1 LTEHGTRQLSTTR
14 TQHLAGWLFASIC
27 LLTIIIYVPGLS
39 GDYMFDDMPNLLHN
53 EQLNIASL
61 DTESLQ
67 GAVFSSGSGTLRRPV
82 SMLSFTLNRYFFGIA
97 PYSHKVVNLL
107 IHLLTGIGLYL
118 LGRLVIRSYRQFRNP
133 GLPAAALTWIPV
145 IVAGLWL
152 VHPLNLTP
160 ALYIV
165 QRMTSLAALFTVLGL
180 CFYMAGRLR
189 LSEGKKNGLPLILT
203 GLLLFGGLAI
213 FSKESGALLP
223 LYMLVLELTIFGFR
237 NNKGKPDLPV
247 IGFFIITVALPAGL
261 VLLYLAFNPGYIT
274 GGYGYRN
281 FNLEER
287 VLTEGRVL
295 VFYLKSILI
304 PSIAEL
310 GLYHDDFV
318 ISRGWFDPPATFY
331 SLMALGG
338 MLLGALLMLGRQPL
352 VSLGILW
359 FFTGH
364 LMESTIIGLEL
375 VHEHRN
381 YLADYGI
388 ILAVTALIAQA
399 PLRKL
404 GAVIR
409 IAGPAIFL
417 LLFSYTTWVRASQW
431 SDVTSQAIYEARH
444 HPQSYRAVFAAGR
457 IYAKLVLNG
466 ATEFEDEARELL
478 IRSSELNKGEI
489 MPHTALILLNYKLNQ
504 PVDPAWYDELFYRL
518 SSHPV
523 IPTTLVSL
531 RAFIKCSEENCGVP
545 VESVETM
552 FNLTLNNETTSLSKK
567 RLAEAETIYGSFTL
581 NTRGDLQKGHR
592 LFTQAVVH
600 SPRDT
605 QYRKNLINLLIVMGD
620 LNEAEHQLALFRTA
634 NTYGGNEAIYKM
646 LQGSIDEARK
656 QQTTSASLGPQPG
669 N

>member
-1 LTEHGTRQLSTTR
+1 LSNIR
-14 TQHLAGWLFASIC
+14 TQNLPGWLFTTIC
-27 LLTIIIYVPGLS
+27 LLTIVIYVPGLS
-39 GDYMFDDMPNLLHN
+39 GDYMFDDMPNLLQN

-67 GAVFSSGSGTLRRPV
+67 GAVFSSGSGELRRPV

-97 PYSHKVVNLL
+97 PYSHKVVNLV

-118 LGRLVIRSYRQFRNP
+118 LSRLVIRSYRQFRNP
-133 GLPAAALTWIPV
+133 TLSTTALKWLPV

-160 ALYIV
+160 VLYIV

-180 CFYMAGRLR
+180 CLYMAGRMRMLA
-189 LSEGKKNGLPLILT
+189 GKTGLPLMLT
-203 GLLLFGGLAI
+203 GLFLFGGLAI

-223 LYMLVLELTIFGFR
+223 LYMLVLELTLFRFR
-237 NNKGKPDLPV
+237 NNKGKPDTPV
-247 IGFFIITVALPAGL
+247 ISFFVIVVALPAGL

-274 GGYGYRN
+274 GGYGYRHY
-281 FNLEER
+281 NLEER

-310 GLYHDDFV
+310 GLYHDDIA
-318 ISRGWFDPPATFY
+318 ISRGLFDPPATLY
-331 SLMALGG
+331 SLMALSG
-338 MLLGALLMLGRQPL
+338 MLLGAWLLLGRQPL

-388 ILAVTALIAQA
+388 ILAVTALVAQA

-404 GAVIR
+404 GPVIR
-409 IAGPAIFL
+409 IATPAVFL
-417 LLFSYTTWVRASQW
+417 LLFSYTTWVRATQW
-431 SDVTSQAIYEARH
+431 SDVVSQAVYEARH

-457 IYAKLVLNG
+457 VYANLALNG
-466 ATEFEDEARELL
+466 APEFEDEAREHL
-478 IRSSELNKGEI
+478 IRASELSKGEI
-489 MPHTALILLNYKLNQ
+489 MTHSALILFNYALKQ
-504 PVDPAWYDELFYRL
+504 PIDPAWYDELFYRL

-523 IPTTLVSL
+523 IPTTLISL
-531 RAFIKCSEENCGVP
+531 RAFVKCSEANCGVP
-545 VESVETM
+545 VEKVETM
-552 FNLTLNNETTSLSKK
+552 FNLTMNNKTTRLSKQ
-567 RLAEAETIYGSFTL
+567 RLAETEALYGSFAI
-581 NTRGDLQKGHR
+581 NTQKDLRKGHR
-592 LFTQAVVH
+592 LFTQAVAH

-605 QYRKNLINLLIVMGD
+605 QYWQNLVRLLVAAGD
-620 LNEAEHQLALFRTA
+620 LNEAQDKLELFRSA
-634 NTYGGNEAIYKM
+634 NTYGGNEAIYQM
-646 LQGSIDEARK
+646 LQDSINSAR
-656 QQTTSASLGPQPG
+656 QQQNTSARLAPASGS
-669 N
+669 

>member
-1 LTEHGTRQLSTTR
+1 MAIRQLSKPGIHR
-14 TQHLAGWLFASIC
+14 SPGWLFAAIC
-27 LLTIIIYVPGLS
+27 LLTVIIYAPGLS

-53 EQLNIASL
+53 PQLDIESL

-67 GAVFSSGSGTLRRPV
+67 GAAFSSGSGKFRRPV

-97 PYSHKVVNLL
+97 PYSHKVVNLI

-118 LGRLVIRSYRQFRNP
+118 LSRQVIRAYRQHRNP
-133 GLPAAALTWIPV
+133 ALPNRALQWIPV

-180 CFYMAGRLR
+180 CLYMAGRTR
-189 LSEGKKNGLPLILT
+189 LLAGRSGLSLILT
-203 GLLLFGGLAI
+203 GLVLFGGLAV

-223 LYMLVLELTIFGFR
+223 VYMLVLELTLFR
-237 NNKGKPDLPV
+237 FQTNKAQPDIPV
-247 IGFFIITVALPAGL
+247 IFFFIITVAVPAAL
-261 VLLYLAFNPGYIT
+261 VLLYLALNPGFIT
-274 GGYGYRN
+274 GGYGYRD
-281 FNLEER
+281 FNLLER

-304 PSIAEL
+304 PSVAEL
-310 GLYHDDFV
+310 GLFHDDIAV
-318 ISRGWFDPPATFY
+318 SRGLFDPPATLY

-338 MLLGALLMLGRQPL
+338 MLLGALLLLGKQPL

-388 ILAVTALIAQA
+388 ILAVAALVAQA

-404 GAVIR
+404 GPVIR
-409 IAGPAIFL
+409 IATPAVFL
-417 LLFSYTTWVRASQW
+417 LLFSYTTWVRATQW
-431 SDVTSQAIYEARH
+431 SDVVSQAVYEARH
-444 HPQSYRAVFAAGR
+444 HPQSFRAVFAAGR
-457 IYAKLVLNG
+457 VYANLALNG
-466 ATEFEDEARELL
+466 APEFEDEARAML
-478 IRSSELNKGEI
+478 IRASELSKGEI
-489 MPHTALILLNYKLNQ
+489 MSHSALILLNCELNQ

-523 IPTTLVSL
+523 ISTTLISL
-531 RAFIKCSEENCGVP
+531 RAFVKCSEKNCGVP
-545 VESVETM
+545 VAALETM
-552 FNLTLNNETTSLSKK
+552 FNLTMNNETTRLSNK
-567 RLAEAETIYGSFTL
+567 RLAEAETLYGFFAI
-581 NTRGDLQKGHR
+581 NTQKDLIKGHR
-592 LFTQAVVH
+592 LFTQAVAH

-605 QYRKNLINLLIVMGD
+605 PYWQNLVRLLIAAGD
-620 LNEAEHQLALFRTA
+620 LDEAQDKLELFRSA
-634 NTYGGNEAIYKM
+634 NTHGGNEAIYQM
-646 LQGSIDEARK
+646 LQDSIDAVRR
-656 QQTTSASLGPQPG
+656 QQTTSAGLEPQSG
-669 N
+669 S